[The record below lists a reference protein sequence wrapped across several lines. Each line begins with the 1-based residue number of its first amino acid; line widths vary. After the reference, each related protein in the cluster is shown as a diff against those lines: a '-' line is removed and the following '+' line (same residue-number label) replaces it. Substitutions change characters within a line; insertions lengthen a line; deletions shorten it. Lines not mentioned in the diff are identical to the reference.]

1 MASAKR
7 PASRRLPAKRPPAKR
22 PPAKRAAPT
31 RSQHK
36 RAPAQRA
43 PAEPAPA
50 ERARVQ
56 RVPKPRPDLLE
67 AGDGRQRCGWARNA
81 LSAAYH
87 DAEWGVPLH
96 DERRLF
102 EFVVLEGMQ
111 AGLSWDCVLGKRPA
125 FRAAFADFDPERVAR
140 FGARDV
146 ARLMRDAGII
156 RNRQKI
162 EAAIGNA
169 RAFLA
174 VQAEFGGFA
183 PYAWRFVEGRP
194 LVNRWGGLRE
204 LPARTAVSDAW
215 SKDLRARGF
224 RFVGST
230 IVYAHMQA
238 TGMVNDHLVGCFR
251 HRELGG
257 T

>member
-1 MASAKR
+1 M
-7 PASRRLPAKRPPAKR
+7 
-22 PPAKRAAPT
+22 
-31 RSQHK
+31 
-36 RAPAQRA
+36 
-43 PAEPAPA
+43 
-50 ERARVQ
+50 
-56 RVPKPRPDLLE
+56 
-67 AGDGRQRCGWARNA
+67 RCGWARNE

-87 DAEWGVPLH
+87 DTEWGVPLR

-111 AGLSWDCVLGKRPA
+111 AGLSWDCVLGKREA
-125 FRAAFADFDPERVAR
+125 FRRAFAGFDPERVAR
-140 FGARDV
+140 FGARERR
-146 ARLMRDAGII
+146 RLLADAGII

-174 VQAEFGGFA
+174 VQEEFGSFA
-183 PYAWRFVEGRP
+183 KYAWRFVDGRP
-194 LVNRWGGLRE
+194 VVNRWRSLKQ
-204 LPARTAVSDAW
+204 LPATDEVSDAW

-251 HRELGG
+251 HRQVGR
-257 T
+257 